1 MNSENSYKIDRRK
14 LKLLANEYVQ
24 YNNDIYKIT
33 QILDASELIGV
44 NIKTKKAKRL
54 LINDLKPV
62 DMEQIPENDFI
73 HRDLS
78 DISDSD
84 WKEMEKRFTA
94 IQPILNNGS
103 REEVEEYA
111 KKAGAHFTTVY
122 KWARGYASTGT
133 LTGLLPRKRGRSK
146 GEVRI
151 EQQAEKIIQ
160 KAIEEHYLKRIKPS
174 VQYVINVVLAE
185 CQKKNL
191 TPPSKNTIR
200 NRISQISEY
209 QRAKRR
215 GSKSETR
222 TKFEPA
228 PGEFIAD
235 YPLQIVQI
243 DHTKMDVIIV
253 DEETRRPIGRPF
265 ITLAIDVYSRMITGY
280 HMSLDAPSGLSVAM
294 CVANSILPKNEWLM
308 KMGIESNWDVWG
320 FMDTLHADNGADFR
334 AEALTEA
341 CRIHEINLQWR
352 PVNKTNYG
360 GHIERLIGTL
370 MKAIHTIPGTTFSN
384 IRERL
389 DYDSEGNA
397 SMTFHELELWL
408 VTFITKIYHKQKHST
423 LGMSPE
429 AKWEEGVFGT
439 PAHKGTGLPP
449 RPADAETLL
458 IDFLPLVKR
467 KIRKTGVHI
476 NSLKYYDFVLR
487 SFIEEENSAND
498 TSKKDYTFRIDP
510 NDISYIWF
518 YEEKSRLYHKVSLA
532 NRAIPSMSLSEYN
545 AIKANLTPQQKSSAY
560 DAQIIRAHEE
570 LREMAS
576 DSAKKTKKVR
586 RAEEKKKIRQ
596 KSNSV
601 TNLHIQKMKP
611 LKEEAES
618 VEEFDEGDIPVFDV
632 FIEGGD
638 NA

>member
-84 WKEMEKRFTA
+84 WKEMERRFTA

-122 KWARGYASTGT
+122 KWARGYTSTGT

-586 RAEEKKKIRQ
+586 RAEEKKKIHQ